1 LVAVLLA
8 IDAQIRPMIQSMAAY
23 QAKVFATRAINDSI
37 AEQLSREDIQYDH
50 LVRVSFDPSGQVS
63 AVQTDMVRLNRLKA
77 DLTGAASDR
86 VAELERQEIGIP
98 LGTLVGGQFFSGRG
112 PVVEFKVVPAG
123 FVQSE
128 LIHRFDSAGINQ
140 TRHQIV
146 MQLDVSIIALLP
158 GYVTTTE
165 VSTNVILAE
174 TVIVGVSPDS
184 FTRVITGDKE
194 DIAGLIA
201 DYGRKNSAK

>member
-1 LVAVLLA
+1 MRRIRLGYRQRGELAVQLRGLLLAAALVAVLLA

-165 VSTNVILAE
+165 VST
-174 TVIVGVSPDS
+174 
-184 FTRVITGDKE
+184 
-194 DIAGLIA
+194 
-201 DYGRKNSAK
+201 